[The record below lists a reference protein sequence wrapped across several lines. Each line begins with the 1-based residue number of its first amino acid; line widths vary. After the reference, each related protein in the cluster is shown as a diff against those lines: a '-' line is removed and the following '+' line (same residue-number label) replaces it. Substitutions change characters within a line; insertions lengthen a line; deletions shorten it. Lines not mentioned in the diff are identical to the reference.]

1 MNIWDALFV
10 QPLLNG
16 IILFYK
22 LTGNLGVAIIVFTV
36 FMRLVLVPL
45 TIPGMKQAQKMKEVA
60 PNLEKLKEKYKNDRQ
75 GLAKA
80 QMELYRQKGV
90 NPAAGCLPQIFQM
103 VLLFALFQVLS
114 KPLEISS
121 INPLL
126 YPALKLEEG
135 HVLVT
140 KFWYLD
146 LMKPDVFYL
155 PGFPFPLPGVF
166 VLLAALALFIS
177 FKMTMPAVKKE
188 EKIAQ
193 KTATGTDDFMI
204 SMQKSMLWMF
214 PLMTIFSGFAFRS
227 GLILYWFV
235 YSAFQAGQQYIFN
248 RAQKVGRVDGK
259 EK

>member
-1 MNIWDALFV
+1 MNIWDVLFV

-16 IILFYK
+16 IIVFYD

-36 FMRLVLVPL
+36 FIRFVLVPF

-60 PNLEKLKEKYKNDRQ
+60 PYLERLKLKYKGDRQ
-75 GLAKA
+75 GLAQA

-90 NPAAGCLPQIFQM
+90 NPAAGCLPQVFQM
-103 VLLFALFQVLS
+103 VLLFALFQVFIRVLS
-114 KPLEISS
+114 GPVDVAK

-126 YPALKLEEG
+126 YQALKLEES
-135 HVLVT
+135 HVLTT

-146 LMKPDVFYL
+146 LAKPDVLHF

-166 VLLAALALFIS
+166 VLLSAAALFVS

-188 EKIAQ
+188 EKVAQ
-193 KTATGTDDFMI
+193 KTATATDDFMV

-214 PLMTIFSGFAFRS
+214 PLMTIFTGFAFPA
-227 GLILYWFV
+227 GLALYWFV
-235 YSAFQAGQQYIFN
+235 YSVFQVGQQYAFN
-248 RAQKVGRVDGK
+248 RSQVKGND
-259 EK
+259 